1 LHGILALVS
10 VYVRHVLV
18 GRGPERALL
27 AALVDGARHGTA
39 GSVIVRGE
47 PGVGKSALLG
57 SVVADNEGTT
67 VLRTQGLE
75 VEAPLAFAALHRL
88 LRPLARLREQL
99 PPPQARALRV
109 AFGED
114 DGPSVEPFLVG
125 VATLSLLTA
134 AAEESLVLCV
144 VDDAHWLDPASA
156 GALLFCARR
165 LGADRVAMVFAARDD
180 AAAVIEAPGL
190 AELVLTGL
198 DAEESRAL
206 LAARL
211 GADPADEVAQRLI
224 AETGGNPLA
233 LLELPGELTAAQLE
247 GSAAL
252 PTTLHLTARVERA
265 LLDRSRRLP
274 APVQRLLLLAAA
286 DDTGQPDVLRRAGAH
301 WGLDDDVVERAI
313 DSGLLVDA
321 GGSVSLQHPLV
332 RSAIYQAAT
341 AADRRG
347 AHRALAGAL
356 AGSGHED
363 REVWHR
369 ACAAE
374 GPDADLVDAL
384 ERVGERSQRRGG
396 HVAALAAYERA
407 AELSTDAAR
416 RAHLGFAAARS
427 AWACGQAARAQSLL
441 GTAREGTE
449 DALLLCDVARLRG
462 HIEVNIGSAP
472 EAHRMFVDAA
482 HAVLPA
488 DPVRALDLGVAA
500 AVMRTFGADSGTPM
514 HTDELLTATTADRSP
529 RTRCLRQM
537 LVAMTLVA
545 NADWGAAADALD
557 VALEIGAAVDD
568 RDVLWNLGNAAL
580 QLGDDD
586 RQQQFYSFALARAR
600 EVGAATAVT
609 YCLQRLCFGHW
620 TRGDHVALRVSA
632 EEAVALGTSIG
643 QPAVTALP
651 IAWLVLLAA
660 QQDRDD
666 YDDLLPR
673 LEELVAAHPLGIMA
687 DPVHDLTRWAMGIRA
702 ASTGDASG
710 AFHQLGRMRMPV
722 LERLSATERIEAAV
736 RAGEA
741 ATARAW
747 AEDLAAFAEATR
759 RPWAL
764 SAVAFGKALTAD
776 VDAEL
781 LFERALSDAATGGR
795 PLDVGRVEL
804 AYGEWLRRSQRR
816 VDARIHLRRA
826 LQTFDDVRAQW
837 LASRADSELRASGET
852 ARKRDPSTLLQ
863 LTPTELK
870 IAQLVSSGMSNKDV
884 AAQCWIS
891 PRTVAF
897 HLRNVFAKAGVTSRG
912 ELARLDLG

>member
-1 LHGILALVS
+1 MS
-10 VYVRHVLV
+10 VVVRHVLV
-18 GRGPERALL
+18 GRGPERAVL

-39 GSVIVRGE
+39 GTVVVRGE
-47 PGVGKSALLG
+47 PGVGKSALLDAM
-57 SVVADNEGTT
+57 VADGDEAT

-109 AFGED
+109 ALGEE

-125 VATLSLLTA
+125 VAALSLLTA

-156 GALLFCARR
+156 EALLFCARR

-180 AAAVIEAPGL
+180 AAAVFEAPGL

-206 LAARL
+206 LTARL
-211 GADPADEVAQRLI
+211 GADPPDVVAQRLI

-252 PTTLHLTARVERA
+252 PATLHLTARVEQA

-274 APVQRLLLLAAA
+274 ASVQRLLLLAAA
-286 DDTGQPDVLRRAGAH
+286 DDTGQPDVLRRAGMH
-301 WGLDDDVVERAI
+301 WGLGDGALERAI

-321 GGSVSLQHPLV
+321 GGSVTVRHPLV
-332 RSAIYQAAT
+332 RSAIYQAA
-341 AADRRG
+341 AGADRRA
-347 AHRALAGAL
+347 AHRALAAAL
-356 AGSGHED
+356 AGSGHQD

-374 GPDADLVDAL
+374 GPNPDLVDAL
-384 ERVGERSQRRGG
+384 EVVGDRSQRRGG

-407 AELSTDAAR
+407 AELSTDAVR
-416 RAHLGFAAARS
+416 RAHLSFAAARS
-427 AWACGQAARAQSLL
+427 AWACGQAARAQELL
-441 GTAREGTE
+441 RASREGTE
-449 DALLLCDVARLRG
+449 DPLLLCDVARLRG

-472 EAHRMFVDAA
+472 EAHRTFVDAA

-488 DPVRALDLGVAA
+488 DPVRALDIGVAA
-500 AVMRTFGADSGTPM
+500 AVMRTFGADSGTPL
-514 HTDELLTATTADRSP
+514 HTDELLTATTADSSA

-545 NADWGAAADALD
+545 DAEWGAAADALD
-557 VALEIGAAVDD
+557 VALEIGEDVDD

-580 QLGDDD
+580 QLGADGP
-586 RQQQFYSFALARAR
+586 QQRFYSYALARAR
-600 EVGAATAVT
+600 EAGAATAVT

-620 TRGDHVALRVSA
+620 TTGDHVSLRVSA
-632 EEAVALGTSIG
+632 EEAMALGLSIG

-651 IAWLVLLAA
+651 VAWLLLLAA
-660 QQDRDD
+660 VQGHDD
-666 YDDLLPR
+666 YDELRMR
-673 LEELVAAHPLGIMA
+673 LEDLVATHPLGIMT
-687 DPVHDLTRWAMGIRA
+687 DPVHDLRRWATGIRS
-702 ASTGDASG
+702 ASTGDTSG
-710 AFHQLGRMRMPV
+710 AFHQLGHLRLPV
-722 LERLSATERIEAAV
+722 LQRLSAIERIEAAV
-736 RAGEA
+736 RAGEVV
-741 ATARAW
+741 TAQAW
-747 AEDLAAFAEATR
+747 TEDLASFAEATR

-764 SAVAFGKALTAD
+764 CAVAFGRALTTDAD
-776 VDAEL
+776 PEM
-781 LFERALSDAATGGR
+781 LFQRALSDGAVGGR
-795 PLDVGRVEL
+795 PHDVARVEL

-816 VDARIHLRRA
+816 VDARLHLRRA
-826 LQTFDDVRAQW
+826 LETFQDVRAES
-837 LASRADSELRASGET
+837 LALRAESELRASGET

-870 IAQLVSSGMSNKDV
+870 IAQLVSSGMSNKEV

>member
-1 LHGILALVS
+1 MS
-10 VYVRHVLV
+10 VYVRRVLV

-39 GSVIVRGE
+39 GSVVVRGE
-47 PGVGKSALLG
+47 PGVGKSALLS

-67 VLRTQGLE
+67 LLRTQGLE
-75 VEAPLAFAALHRL
+75 VEAQLAFAALHRL
-88 LRPLARLREQL
+88 LRPLTRLREHL

-109 AFGED
+109 AFGD
-114 DGPSVEPFLVG
+114 DEGPSVEPFLVG
-125 VATLSLLTA
+125 VATLSLLTV
-134 AAEESLVLCV
+134 AAEESPVLCV
-144 VDDAHWLDPASA
+144 VDDAHWLDTASA

-165 LGADRVAMVFAARDD
+165 LGADRVAMVFAARDG
-180 AAAVIEAPGL
+180 AAAAFEAPGL
-190 AELVLTGL
+190 AELALTGL
-198 DAEESRAL
+198 DAEASRAL

-211 GADPADEVAQRLI
+211 GGDPAEEVAQRLI
-224 AETGGNPLA
+224 VETSGNPLA

-247 GSAAL
+247 GSTAL
-252 PTTLHLTARVERA
+252 PATLHLTARVEQA

-274 APVQRLLLLAAA
+274 GPVQRLLLLVAA
-286 DDTGQPDVLRRAGAH
+286 DDTGQPDVLRRAGAR
-301 WGLDDDVVERAI
+301 WGLDEATLQQAF

-321 GGSVSLQHPLV
+321 GGSVSLSHPLV
-332 RSAIYQAAT
+332 RSAIYQAA
-341 AADRRG
+341 AGADRRG
-347 AHRALAGAL
+347 AHQALARALT
-356 AGSGHED
+356 GSGHED

-369 ACAAE
+369 AHAAE
-374 GPDADLVDAL
+374 GPDPDLVGAL
-384 ERVGERSQRRGG
+384 EGVGERSQRRGG

-407 AELSTDAAR
+407 AELSTDAVR
-416 RAHLGFAAARS
+416 RAHLNFAAARN
-427 AWACGQAARAQSLL
+427 AWACGQAARAHALL
-441 GTAREGTE
+441 RATREATE
-449 DALLLCDVARLRG
+449 DPLLLCDVARLRG

-472 EAHRMFVDAA
+472 EAHRVFVDAA
-482 HAVLPA
+482 HAVLPS
-488 DPVRALDLGVAA
+488 DPVRALDIAVAA
-500 AVMRTFGADSGTPM
+500 AVMRTFGADSGTPLRSE
-514 HTDELLTATTADRSP
+514 DLLAATGADTSS
-529 RTRCLRQM
+529 RTRCLSHM
-537 LVAMTLVA
+537 LVAMDLVA
-545 NADWGAAADALD
+545 DAGWAGAVGALD
-557 VALEIGAAVDD
+557 LALEIGMGVDD

-586 RQQQFYSFALARAR
+586 RQQQFYSFALSRAR

-632 EEAVALGTSIG
+632 GEAVALGTSIG

-666 YDDLLPR
+666 YDDLLAR
-673 LEELVAAHPLGIMA
+673 LEELVAAHPLGIMT

-702 ASTGDASG
+702 ATAGDTSG
-710 AFHQLGRMRMPV
+710 AFHQLGRLRLPV
-722 LERLSATERIEAAV
+722 LQRLAATDRMEAAV

-741 ATARAW
+741 ETARAW
-747 AEDLAAFAEATR
+747 TDQLAAFAEATR

-764 SAVAFGKALTAD
+764 SDVAFGKALTAKA
-776 VDAEL
+776 DAGP
-781 LFERALSDAATGGR
+781 LFEQALSNGEICGR
-795 PLDVGRVEL
+795 PLDVARVHL

-816 VDARIHLRRA
+816 VDARLHLRRA
-826 LQTFDDVRAQW
+826 LETFQDVRAEA
-837 LASRADSELRASGET
+837 LVSRADQELRASGET